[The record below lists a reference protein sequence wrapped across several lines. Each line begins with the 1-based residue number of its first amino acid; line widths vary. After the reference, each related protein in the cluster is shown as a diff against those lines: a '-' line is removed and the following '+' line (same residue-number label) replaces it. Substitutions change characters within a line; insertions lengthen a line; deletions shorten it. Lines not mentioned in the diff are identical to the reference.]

1 MPFAI
6 AIENTSCIEV
16 DLTINNKDL
25 AATCLWAAYIAILLS
40 FDRLVCRVVLGTDMD
55 EIVTVKVPS

>member
-1 MPFAI
+1 M
-6 AIENTSCIEV
+6 S
-16 DLTINNKDL
+16 
-25 AATCLWAAYIAILLS
+25 WAAYIAILVS